1 MGKRLKIST
10 LSMTKLFRLCAVH
23 GSPALALTLAFCCAA
38 APLPAQSSDT
48 LYRGTWQVT
57 TPDQGSLLF
66 IVKKQGRAA
75 YFWGD
80 NADRTVY
87 QGTWVGTETAATL
100 TWADRSQHVLERS
113 PTGFTIRALDADGA
127 ERYRTAAQQVPKE
140 ILGQWAKPPTQSEEL
155 VSDRDKANS
164 FFGMWKVGSSDAT
177 AHYVSINADRSA
189 ASSELSTDASDGLR
203 GSWAKQGGELHIV
216 WDNGHYSILREGDRG
231 FSYKR
236 IASGVQIDT
245 DSKEFTA
252 AARTHRAKV
261 PVEWMR
267 SNREGSAQNGGI
279 AFSSRK
285 AARQFYR
292 GSWVIQRAEDD
303 YEQIEI
309 GRFGGLKTSRDEDL
323 KGDWLMSGQDIFMRW
338 DDGMRAILSPVGQ
351 AFVLYSYKPG
361 RPLDGIP
368 TRVLAAA
375 PADTSKLAEHLRGR
389 EAAAQHMLELAEAAG
404 ISTSAE
410 NAGWGRS
417 FMRWAWPFDS
427 TAEADATEESIADDS
442 KVQDPWWWPFW
453 SEAPAADNTTENPAE
468 ADAVEPA
475 APEAS
480 GSAGQATGPSS
491 ERKTKKS
498 WLWPF

>member
-1 MGKRLKIST
+1 
-10 LSMTKLFRLCAVH
+10 
-23 GSPALALTLAFCCAA
+23 
-38 APLPAQSSDT
+38 
-48 LYRGTWQVT
+48 
-57 TPDQGSLLF
+57 
-66 IVKKQGRAA
+66 
-75 YFWGD
+75 
-80 NADRTVY
+80 
-87 QGTWVGTETAATL
+87 
-100 TWADRSQHVLERS
+100 
-113 PTGFTIRALDADGA
+113 
-127 ERYRTAAQQVPKE
+127 
-140 ILGQWAKPPTQSEEL
+140 
-155 VSDRDKANS
+155 
-164 FFGMWKVGSSDAT
+164 
-177 AHYVSINADRSA
+177 
-189 ASSELSTDASDGLR
+189 
-203 GSWAKQGGELHIV
+203 
-216 WDNGHYSILREGDRG
+216 
-231 FSYKR
+231 
-236 IASGVQIDT
+236 
-245 DSKEFTA
+245 
-252 AARTHRAKV
+252 
-261 PVEWMR
+261 
-267 SNREGSAQNGGI
+267 
-279 AFSSRK
+279 
-285 AARQFYR
+285 
-292 GSWVIQRAEDD
+292 
-303 YEQIEI
+303 
-309 GRFGGLKTSRDEDL
+309 
-323 KGDWLMSGQDIFMRW
+323 MSGQDIFMRW

-404 ISTSAE
+404 ISTSDE

-480 GSAGQATGPSS
+480 GSAGQATGPSP